1 LAGFSTLIRS
11 TVDVSR
17 PSEVALLVDGTA
29 ISAPEGEPLATALA
43 AAGFLKLRLSPRAHT
58 PRGAF
63 CFMGACQECAIHV
76 DGVLKQACMVPVRE
90 GMIVELRGA
99 P

>member
-1 LAGFSTLIRS
+1 MCRGRRRSLFSSTAPRS
-11 TVDVSR
+11 AR
-17 PSEVALLVDGTA
+17 Q
-29 ISAPEGEPLATALA
+29 EGETLATALA
-43 AAGFLKLRLSPRAHT
+43 AAGILRLRLSPRART

-63 CFMGACQECAIHV
+63 CFMGVCQECAIHV
-76 DGVLKQACMVPVRE
+76 DGVLRQACMVPVRE

>member
-1 LAGFSTLIRS
+1 
-11 TVDVSR
+11 
-17 PSEVALLVDGTA
+17 
-29 ISAPEGEPLATALA
+29 
-43 AAGFLKLRLSPRAHT
+43 
-58 PRGAF
+58 
-63 CFMGACQECAIHV
+63 MGACQECAIHV